1 MEESAKFS
9 TKFLLGTRNKLRRR
23 PRETTIQER
32 WGGGGVRCDL
42 IYPYIHQHEREAE
55 SHGEA
60 FVVCFAIE
68 KINIYPPEISSAF

>member
-1 MEESAKFS
+1 MKQQSK
-9 TKFLLGTRNKLRRR
+9 KGG
-23 PRETTIQER
+23 
-32 WGGGGVRCDL
+32 GGGGVRCDL